1 MGKEN
6 LTFGD
11 TEIEKK
17 KKTFYHH
24 ASPVFL
30 EDIGNEKVLAS
41 NKISSGQKKE
51 KKKTKKT
58 MNALLVT
65 CVMFIKLSHYI

>member
-17 KKTFYHH
+17 EKTFYHH

-51 KKKTKKT
+51 KKTKQK
-58 MNALLVT
+58 
-65 CVMFIKLSHYI
+65 KL